1 MLLCEFL
8 QTHRIHR
15 LISSQE
21 IAILLT
27 MIDSLVHAY
36 TPLLIWS
43 GLGFF
48 LARFIPHTFPKLLG
62 LALYWVGVPL
72 QLLVL
77 GHQTTLSDGSEFI
90 PLVAIAVLLLSMG
103 LALLSWWG
111 MQGLI
116 HRKTAEQSPTS
127 RNFIFKFF
135 YWLFSRLNSLGRA
148 SLGSYILASMLG
160 NTGFVGLALS
170 QVLFGAE
177 NINWAVLFSVTS
189 NVLGNYG
196 IAVFIASYFGHS
208 ATKNHWWIQLRDV
221 LTVPSLWAFMIG
233 FSTRSVQLPASLESG
248 LEQAVWV
255 VIACAL
261 LLVGIRL
268 GGVKGWRSLERAL
281 LPTLIK
287 VVLVPGLVGLG
298 ATYFGIVG
306 NPRLLLVLMSG
317 TPTGLSVLILAEVYS
332 LDRELL
338 ASSIAMTFVGLLLA
352 LPLWFAWLG

>member
-1 MLLCEFL
+1 
-8 QTHRIHR
+8 
-15 LISSQE
+15 
-21 IAILLT
+21 

-48 LARFIPHTFPKLLG
+48 LARFIPNSFPRVLG

-77 GHQTTLSDGSEFI
+77 GHQTKLSDGSGFI
-90 PLVAIAVLLLSMG
+90 PLLAVGVLLLSMS

-111 MQGLI
+111 MQGLVSRAI
-116 HRKTAEQSPTS
+116 AEPSVTS
-127 RNFIFKFF
+127 KNYIFKFF

-148 SLGSYILASMLG
+148 SLGSFILAAMLG

-170 QVLFGAE
+170 QVLFGTE
-177 NINWAVLFSVTS
+177 NIDWAVLFSVTS
-189 NVLGNYG
+189 NVVGNYG

-208 ATKNHWWIQLRDV
+208 ETKNHWWIQLRDV
-221 LTVPSLWAFMIG
+221 LTVPSLWAFIIG
-233 FSTRSVQLPASLESG
+233 FNTRSVELPSSLESG

-268 GGVKGWRSLERAL
+268 GSVKGWRSLERAL
-281 LPTLIK
+281 LPALIK
-287 VVLVPGLVGLG
+287 VVLVPGVVGLG
-298 ATYFGIVG
+298 ATYFGIIG
-306 NPRLLLVLMSG
+306 DPRLLLVLMSG
-317 TPTGLSVLILAEVYS
+317 TPTGLSVLILAEVYN